1 MVQKWREN
9 TDDTHLE
16 PDCCCCS
23 ATVVVGLTLHCATQV
38 HHFINPMRFQL
49 RISSMAHTSFPEPPL
64 VSGREVSWEVFCPL
78 PSLTYDLLGSK
89 HQRLLVRSN
98 IISSHCHSS
107 HLVNTWRMKS
117 KAIDFLPSSAHIHLE
132 LLSFSLVRFCTEMQ
146 GCSLTQRDYRMVNH
160 GLFRMSVAIAC
171 KTRPSSWKS
180 FCLHVTSLLRLVNRR
195 KRKRSFELLLISNW
209 W

>member
-1 MVQKWREN
+1 M
-9 TDDTHLE
+9 
-16 PDCCCCS
+16 
-23 ATVVVGLTLHCATQV
+23 
-38 HHFINPMRFQL
+38 
-49 RISSMAHTSFPEPPL
+49 
-64 VSGREVSWEVFCPL
+64 SGREVPWEMFCPL
-78 PSLTYDLLGSK
+78 PELTYDLLGSK

-98 IISSHCHSS
+98 IISSHCHSTR
-107 HLVNTWRMKS
+107 LINTWRMTIKGRS
-117 KAIDFLPSSAHIHLE
+117 KAINFLPGSAHIHLE
-132 LLSFSLVRFCTEMQ
+132 LLSFSLVRFCTETQ

-160 GLFRMSVAIAC
+160 GLFSISVAISC